1 MRDLGLL
8 VLRLTLGGLLAGHGA
23 QKLFGAFEGHG
34 LQGTS
39 KHFESLGLQPGET
52 WATTAGLGEMGG
64 GLLTALGF
72 LHPLGPITTFGPMV
86 VAWGRAHWG
95 KPIWVTHGGGELPAT
110 NLAIALALVLAGPGR
125 LSVDRLLGIRLP
137 AALATLFAA
146 GVAAGSL
153 IALSQPQPAPQQ
165 QQQQPQAQPQAQPEP
180 MAQTQQPQ
188 AATA

>member
-8 VLRLTLGGLLAGHGA
+8 VLRLTLGGFLAGHGA

-34 LQGTS
+34 VEGTG
-39 KHFESLGLQPGET
+39 HYFESLGLQPGET

-64 GLLTALGF
+64 GLLTGLGF
-72 LHPLGPITTFGPMV
+72 LHPLGPIVAFGPMI

-95 KPIWVTHGGGELPAT
+95 KPIWVTSGGAELPAT
-110 NLAIALALVLAGPGR
+110 NLAIALTLLLVGPGR

-137 AALATLFAA
+137 AALATLCAA

-153 IALSQPQPAPQQ
+153 IALSQPQPTP
-165 QQQQPQAQPQAQPEP
+165 QQQQPQPQPQAQQEH
-180 MAQTQQPQ
+180 Q
-188 AATA
+188 AITA